1 MLTNPNTRT
10 KRIFNIIITFDI
22 LQMDRISLK
31 N

>member
-1 MLTNPNTRT
+1 MLTNPNTHT